1 MPLEVEE
8 NQYAQAKQA
17 LTEFIRIL
25 VREYPL
31 VFKKDENAFKVHP
44 SKQPFF
50 PYEVSL
56 EIRKKE

>member
-1 MPLEVEE
+1 MPSEADEE
-8 NQYAQAKQA
+8 QFIQAMDA

-31 VFKKDENAFKVHP
+31 IFKNGSGVFKLHP
-44 SKQPFF
+44 LAQPFF